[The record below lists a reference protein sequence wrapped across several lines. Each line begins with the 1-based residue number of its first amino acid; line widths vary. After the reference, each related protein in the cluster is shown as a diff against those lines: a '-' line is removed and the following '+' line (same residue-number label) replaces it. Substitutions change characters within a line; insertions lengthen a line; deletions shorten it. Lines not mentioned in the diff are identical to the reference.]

1 MPAVQYSEDPA
12 LPGQETRHLCNSPGV
27 VMTEEMARDNAVVSQ
42 NTRADNM
49 MSKKQKE
56 IVYRKLGSTGR
67 W

>member
-1 MPAVQYSEDPA
+1 
-12 LPGQETRHLCNSPGV
+12 
-27 VMTEEMARDNAVVSQ
+27 MTEEMARDNAVVSQ